1 MRFKEEFPVQ
11 KSDDSLR
18 GFAMRFTEE
27 YRVPIKCHGHVWA
40 ILRNADGSEQFFDLA
55 ENLVVNVASI
65 LVARLLANKNDPVWG
80 IKYLAVGT
88 GDPLWDPAAPPAP
101 TGAETGLVAE
111 IARKTF
117 TSVNFIDPIT
127 GAVTTTPTNVVD
139 YVTIFDQTEAV
150 GGLMEM
156 SLMGGDAISTPV
168 AYANGGKN
176 TDTPFNVRRFAVIH
190 KPATSTL
197 TFVWRITT

>member
-1 MRFKEEFPVQ
+1 MRFSDEFSVQ

-18 GFAMRFTEE
+18 GFGMRFTEE
-27 YRVPIKCHGHVWA
+27 FSIPKKCHGHIWA
-40 ILRNADGSEQFFDLA
+40 FLKHADGSEEEIDLG
-55 ENLVVNVASI
+55 ENLVVNTASI

-80 IKYLAVGT
+80 IKYLATGT
-88 GDPLWDPAAPPAP
+88 GDPTWDPAAPPAP
-101 TGAETGLVAE
+101 VGTETGLVAE
-111 IARKTF
+111 IARKAF
-117 TSVNFIDPIT
+117 TSVNFIDPVT

-139 YVTIFDQTEAV
+139 YVTIFNQTEAV

-156 SLMGGDAISTPV
+156 GLTGGDAISTPV

-176 TDTPFNVRRFAVIH
+176 TDTFFNVRRFAVIH
-190 KPATSTL
+190 KPATSTC